1 MATSLVQ
8 CVEILSAEGMRHHLD
23 EEQAVI
29 RVAFVTRG
37 YENLRGERLAIV
49 RIETPDDGSRCR
61 VAIERA
67 FDVDGDPATACL
79 RFARFAADTPLVGF
93 EFDADR
99 EDLRI
104 VAEMPV
110 EDGELTPLQ
119 LVSLVDRIVEA
130 AECWYAAA
138 AEEAASRSYRAG
150 HGAA

>member
-1 MATSLVQ
+1 MATNLVR
-8 CVEILSAEGMRHHLD
+8 CVEILSAEGVRHHLD

-29 RVAFVTRG
+29 RVAFVTRS

-67 FDVDGDPATACL
+67 FDVDGDPAAACL

-93 EFDADR
+93 EFDAVV
-99 EDLRI
+99 EDLRL

-110 EDGELTPLQ
+110 EDGELTSLQ
-119 LVSLVDRIVEA
+119 LVSLIDRIVEA
-130 AECWYAAA
+130 AECWHAAA
-138 AEEAASRSYRAG
+138 GFEEAGRSHRDRPE
-150 HGAA
+150 AA